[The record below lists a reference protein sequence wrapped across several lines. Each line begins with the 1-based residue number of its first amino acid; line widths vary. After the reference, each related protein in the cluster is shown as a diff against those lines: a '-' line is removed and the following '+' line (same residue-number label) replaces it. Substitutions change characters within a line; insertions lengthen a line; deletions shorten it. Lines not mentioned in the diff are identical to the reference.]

1 MPCARFTR
9 TQEFGDLF
17 GNAFEENRQRRG
29 GVTDLRMK
37 RSTYFAGFAVLIA
50 LGTASL
56 CGAATASVSGLV
68 RDSAGVPQIG
78 AEVQLLGPGL
88 SIVASAYTNGEGRF
102 LISSLTP
109 GRYILKAMGPS
120 FLPSQRENV
129 RVHTG
134 TIVNL
139 TLYTLYEVIQWLPA
153 EPRSGSA
160 QKDDWAWTL
169 RSAANRPLL
178 RWLEDGPLIV
188 DSEGS
193 GARPKLKARIMATG
207 QAGTFGENGERFSTA
222 VEDTPSSSRELLA
235 RVDFAPDSDGGME
248 SMLGFQQDL
257 GFAGSVQSVAAVSID
272 PEVESSSNQ
281 GLEEASVRSSET
293 MHFGESLDGESPD
306 GGSVDAEVGSD
317 AVAGRLEGASPST
330 ATALL
335 PYATVAW
342 HDGASSVRYRMATM
356 VPDQAGSTNEAAVW
370 LPALAERNGALTV
383 AHGMHQEIGWERQ
396 TDASGVSVL
405 LYSDRVENPVL
416 EAQGHFAPGDAPAAV
431 LQSSVLFDQ
440 ASGLMRAAGPAY
452 STTGLQASLRHRL
465 PGGSHVLVSYASG
478 NALVMQAL
486 PQAST
491 LPDVLSA
498 AHSRHMQ
505 TFAISLSGTLDGTG
519 TQWRASYTWQPDDA
533 VTAVAPFAQEM
544 AEPFLNLHFRQPIR
558 ITRDGAEGLEAL
570 IDMRNLLAEGYQPY
584 ILSDGSLILFAQDQR
599 SFRAGLAFTF

>member
-1 MPCARFTR
+1 
-9 TQEFGDLF
+9 
-17 GNAFEENRQRRG
+17 
-29 GVTDLRMK
+29 MK
-37 RSTYFAGFAVLIA
+37 CSAYFAGFAVLVA
-50 LGTASL
+50 LGTAPL

-78 AEVQLLGPGL
+78 AEVQLLSTDL
-88 SIVASAYTNGEGRF
+88 SIIASVYTNGEGRF

-120 FLPSQRENV
+120 FLPSLRENV
-129 RVHTG
+129 RVHAG

-153 EPRSGSA
+153 EPRAGNA

-235 RVDFAPDSDGGME
+235 RVDFAPDSNAGME
-248 SMLGFQQDL
+248 SMLGFRQDL
-257 GFAGSVQSVAAVSID
+257 GFAGSVQSVAAVSIA
-272 PEVESSSNQ
+272 PEVVSGGNA
-281 GLEEASVRSSET
+281 GLDEATIRSSEM
-293 MHFGESLDGESPD
+293 MHFGEAVE
-306 GGSVDAEVGSD
+306 AEVGSN
-317 AVAGRLEGASPST
+317 AVAGRLAGTSPST
-330 ATALL
+330 VTALL
-335 PYATVAW
+335 PYATVVW
-342 HDGASSVRYRMATM
+342 HDGASTVRYRMATM
-356 VPDQAGSTNEAAVW
+356 APDQAGAPSEAAAW
-370 LPALAERNGALTV
+370 LPALAERNGALTIE
-383 AHGMHQEIGWERQ
+383 HGFHQEIGWERQ

-405 LYSDRVENPVL
+405 LYTDHINNPVL

-431 LQSSVLFDQ
+431 LFDR
-440 ASGLMRAAGPAY
+440 ASNLMRAAGPAY
-452 STTGLQASLRHRL
+452 ATTGVQASLQHRL
-465 PGGSHVLVSYASG
+465 PGGSRVLFSYASG
-478 NALVMQAL
+478 DAQVMPAL
-486 PQAST
+486 PQAPALT
-491 LPDVLSA
+491 DVLA
-498 AHSRHMQ
+498 CAHSRHTQ
-505 TFAISLSGTLDGTG
+505 TYAISLSGTLDGTG

-558 ITRDGAEGLEAL
+558 ITHDGSEGLEAL
-570 IDMRNLLAEGYQPY
+570 LDMRNLLAEGYRPY
-584 ILSDGSLILFAQDQR
+584 ILSDGTLLLFAQEQR
-599 SFRAGLAFTF
+599 SLRAGLAFTF

>member
-1 MPCARFTR
+1 
-9 TQEFGDLF
+9 
-17 GNAFEENRQRRG
+17 
-29 GVTDLRMK
+29 MK
-37 RSTYFAGFAVLIA
+37 CSAYFAGFVVLMA
-50 LGTASL
+50 LGTAPL
-56 CGAATASVSGLV
+56 CGAATASVAGLV

-78 AEVQLLGPGL
+78 AEVQLMGPDL
-88 SIVASAYTNGEGRF
+88 SVVASVYTNADGRF

-129 RVHTG
+129 RVHPG

-153 EPRSGSA
+153 EPRSGAA

-188 DSEGS
+188 DSERP
-193 GARPKLKARIMATG
+193 GATPKLKARIMATG

-235 RVDFAPDSDGGME
+235 RVDFAPDSDGSME
-248 SMLGFQQDL
+248 SMLGFHQDL
-257 GFAGSVQSVAAVSID
+257 GYAGAVQSVAAASID
-272 PEVESSSNQ
+272 PEVESSSNE
-281 GLEEASVRSSET
+281 GLEEASVRSSEM
-293 MHFGESLDGESPD
+293 MHFGEAVEAEA
-306 GGSVDAEVGSD
+306 GSN
-317 AVAGRLEGASPST
+317 AVAGRLAGASPST
-330 ATALL
+330 VTALM

-342 HDGASSVRYRMATM
+342 RDGDSTVRYRMATM
-356 VPDQAGSTNEAAVW
+356 VPDQAGTSNEAAVW
-370 LPALAERNGALTV
+370 LPALAERNGALTI
-383 AHGMHQEIGWERQ
+383 AHGVHQEIGWERQ
-396 TDASGVSVL
+396 TDASGISVL
-405 LYSDRVENPVL
+405 LYADHIDNPVL
-416 EAQGHFAPGDAPAAV
+416 EAQVEAQGHFAAPAAV
-431 LQSSVLFDQ
+431 LFDK
-440 ASGLMRAAGPAY
+440 ASNLMRAAGPAY
-452 STTGLQASLRHRL
+452 STAGVQTSMRRRL
-465 PGGSHVLVSYASG
+465 PGGSHVLFSYASG
-478 NALVMQAL
+478 NALVMPAL
-486 PQAST
+486 PQASALT
-491 LPDVLSA
+491 DVIAS
-498 AHSRHMQ
+498 AHSRHTQ

-558 ITRDGAEGLEAL
+558 IARDGAEGLEAL

-584 ILSDGSLILFAQDQR
+584 ILSDGSVILFAQDQR

>member
-1 MPCARFTR
+1 M
-9 TQEFGDLF
+9 
-17 GNAFEENRQRRG
+17 
-29 GVTDLRMK
+29 
-37 RSTYFAGFAVLIA
+37 A
-50 LGTASL
+50 LGTAAL
-56 CGAATASVSGLV
+56 CGAATASVSGVV

-78 AEVQLLGPGL
+78 AEVELLGPDL
-88 SIVASAYTNGEGRF
+88 SIIASAYTNGEGRF

-129 RVHTG
+129 KVHAA

-153 EPRSGSA
+153 QPRSGGA

-222 VEDTPSSSRELLA
+222 VEDTPTSSRELMA

-248 SMLGFQQDL
+248 SMLGFHQDL
-257 GFAGSVQSVAAVSID
+257 GFAGSVQSVAAVSIA
-272 PEVESSSNQ
+272 PEVVSGGNA
-281 GLEEASVRSSET
+281 GLEEATVRSSEL
-293 MHFGESLDGESPD
+293 MHFGEALE
-306 GGSVDAEVGSD
+306 AEVGSN
-317 AVAGRLEGASPST
+317 AVAGRLAGASPST

-342 HDGASSVRYRMATM
+342 HDGDSTVRYRMATM
-356 VPDQAGSTNEAAVW
+356 APDQAGGANEAAVW
-370 LPALAERNGALTV
+370 LPALAERNGALTI
-383 AHGMHQEIGWERQ
+383 AHGSHQEIGWERQ

-405 LYSDRVENPVL
+405 FFADHIDNPVL
-416 EAQGHFAPGDAPAAV
+416 EAQGHFAPGKAPAAV
-431 LQSSVLFDQ
+431 LFDR
-440 ASGLMRAAGPAY
+440 ASNLMRAAGPAY
-452 STTGLQASLRHRL
+452 GSTGVQASVQHRL
-465 PGGSHVLVSYASG
+465 PGGSQVRFSYATG
-478 NALVMQAL
+478 NALVMPAL
-486 PQAST
+486 PQASAWS
-491 LPDVLSA
+491 DVLAA
-498 AHSRHMQ
+498 AHSRRAQ

-533 VTAVAPFAQEM
+533 MTAVAPFAQEM

-558 ITRDGAEGLEAL
+558 IARDGSTGLEAL
-570 IDMRNLLAEGYQPY
+570 LDMRNLLAEGYQPY
-584 ILSDGSLILFAQDQR
+584 ILSDGSLLFFAQEQR
-599 SFRAGLAFTF
+599 GVSAGLAFTF

>member
-1 MPCARFTR
+1 
-9 TQEFGDLF
+9 
-17 GNAFEENRQRRG
+17 
-29 GVTDLRMK
+29 MK
-37 RSTYFAGFAVLIA
+37 CSAYFAGFAVLMA
-50 LGTASL
+50 LGTAPL

-78 AEVQLLGPGL
+78 AEVQLLGPDL
-88 SIVASAYTNGEGRF
+88 SLIASVYTNGEGRF

-235 RVDFAPDSDGGME
+235 RVDFAPGTNAGME
-248 SMLGFQQDL
+248 SMLGFHQDL

-272 PEVESSSNQ
+272 PEVESSSNE
-281 GLEEASVRSSET
+281 GLEEASVRSSEM
-293 MHFGESLDGESPD
+293 MHFGEA
-306 GGSVDAEVGSD
+306 VDAEVGSNM
-317 AVAGRLEGASPST
+317 VAGRLAGTSPST

-335 PYATVAW
+335 PYATVTW
-342 HDGASSVRYRMATM
+342 HDGSSSVRYRMATM
-356 VPDQAGSTNEAAVW
+356 VPDQAGGANEAAVW
-370 LPALAERNGALTV
+370 LPALAERNGALTI
-383 AHGMHQEIGWERQ
+383 AHGLHQEIGWERQ

-405 LYSDRVENPVL
+405 LYSDHIDNPVL
-416 EAQGHFAPGDAPAAV
+416 EAQAHFAPGDAPAAV
-431 LQSSVLFDQ
+431 LFDR
-440 ASGLMRAAGPAY
+440 ASNLMRAAGPNY
-452 STTGLQASLRHRL
+452 STTGVQASLRHRL
-465 PGGSHVLVSYASG
+465 PGGSHVLFSYASG
-478 NALVMQAL
+478 NALVMPAL
-486 PQAST
+486 PQASASQVST
-491 LPDVLSA
+491 LTDVIA
-498 AHSRHMQ
+498 CAHSRHTQ

-570 IDMRNLLAEGYQPY
+570 FDMRNLLAEGYQPF
-584 ILSDGSLILFAQDQR
+584 ILSDGSVLFFAQDQR

>member
-1 MPCARFTR
+1 
-9 TQEFGDLF
+9 
-17 GNAFEENRQRRG
+17 
-29 GVTDLRMK
+29 MK
-37 RSTYFAGFAVLIA
+37 CSTYFTGFAVLMA

-56 CGAATASVSGLV
+56 CGAATASVSGVV

-78 AEVQLLGPGL
+78 AEVELLGPDL
-88 SIVASAYTNGEGRF
+88 SIIASAYTNGEGRF

-129 RVHTG
+129 KVHAA

-153 EPRSGSA
+153 QPRSGGA

-222 VEDTPSSSRELLA
+222 VEDTPTSSRELMA

-248 SMLGFQQDL
+248 SMLGFHQDL
-257 GFAGSVQSVAAVSID
+257 GFAGSVQSVAAVSIA
-272 PEVESSSNQ
+272 PEVVSGGNA
-281 GLEEASVRSSET
+281 GLEEATVRSSEL
-293 MHFGESLDGESPD
+293 MHFGEALE
-306 GGSVDAEVGSD
+306 AEVGSN
-317 AVAGRLEGASPST
+317 AVAGRLAGASPST

-342 HDGASSVRYRMATM
+342 HDGDSTVRYRMATM
-356 VPDQAGSTNEAAVW
+356 APDQAGGANEAAVW
-370 LPALAERNGALTV
+370 LPALAERNGALTI
-383 AHGMHQEIGWERQ
+383 AHGSHQEIGWERQ
-396 TDASGVSVL
+396 TGASGVSVL
-405 LYSDRVENPVL
+405 FFADHIDNPVL
-416 EAQGHFAPGDAPAAV
+416 EAQGHFAPGKAPAAV
-431 LQSSVLFDQ
+431 LFDR
-440 ASGLMRAAGPAY
+440 ASNLMRAAGPAY
-452 STTGLQASLRHRL
+452 GSTGVQASVQHRL
-465 PGGSHVLVSYASG
+465 PGGSQVRFSYATG
-478 NALVMQAL
+478 NALVMPAL
-486 PQAST
+486 PQATAWS
-491 LPDVLSA
+491 DVLAA
-498 AHSRHMQ
+498 AHSRRAQ

-533 VTAVAPFAQEM
+533 MTAVAPFAQEM

-558 ITRDGAEGLEAL
+558 IARDGSTGLEAL
-570 IDMRNLLAEGYQPY
+570 LDMRNLLAEGYQPY
-584 ILSDGSLILFAQDQR
+584 ILSDGSLLFFAQEQR
-599 SFRAGLAFTF
+599 GVSAGLAFTF

>member
-1 MPCARFTR
+1 
-9 TQEFGDLF
+9 
-17 GNAFEENRQRRG
+17 
-29 GVTDLRMK
+29 MK
-37 RSTYFAGFAVLIA
+37 FSAYFAGSVMLMA
-50 LGTASL
+50 LGTAPL
-56 CGAATASVSGLV
+56 CGAATASVAGLV

-78 AEVQLLGPGL
+78 AEVQVLDPSL
-88 SIVASAYTNGEGRF
+88 SIIAKVYTNGEGRF

-120 FLPSQRENV
+120 FLPSQRENI
-129 RVHTG
+129 RVHAG

-153 EPRSGSA
+153 EPRAGNA

-222 VEDTPSSSRELLA
+222 VEDTPTSSRELLA
-235 RVDFAPDSDGGME
+235 RVDFAAGSSGGME
-248 SMLGFQQDL
+248 SMLGFRQDL
-257 GFAGSVQSVAAVSID
+257 GFAGSVQSVAAVSIA
-272 PEVESSSNQ
+272 PEVVSGGNT
-281 GLEEASVRSSET
+281 GLDEATIRSTEM
-293 MHFGESLDGESPD
+293 MHFGEAVDVEA
-306 GGSVDAEVGSD
+306 GSN
-317 AVAGRLEGASPST
+317 AVAGRLAGGLPST

-335 PYATVAW
+335 PYATVAV
-342 HDGASSVRYRMATM
+342 HDGASTVRYRMATM
-356 VPDQAGSTNEAAVW
+356 VPDQAGGTSEAAVW
-370 LPALAERNGALTV
+370 LPALAERNGALTI
-383 AHGMHQEIGWERQ
+383 AHGFHQEIGWERQ

-405 LYSDRVENPVL
+405 LFADHVDNPVL
-416 EAQGHFAPGDAPAAV
+416 EAQGHFAPGVAPAA
-431 LQSSVLFDQ
+431 VLFDQ
-440 ASGLMRAAGPAY
+440 ASNLMRAAGPAY
-452 STTGLQASLRHRL
+452 ATTGVQASLQHRL
-465 PGGSHVLVSYASG
+465 PGGSHVFFSYATG
-478 NALVMQAL
+478 NALVMPAL
-486 PQAST
+486 PQASSLT
-491 LPDVLSA
+491 EVLSA
-498 AHSRHMQ
+498 AHSRHAQ
-505 TFAISLSGTLDGTG
+505 TFAISLSGTLEGTG
-519 TQWRASYTWQPDDA
+519 TQWRASYTWQPDDT

-570 IDMRNLLAEGYQPY
+570 FDMRNLLAEGYQPY

>member
-1 MPCARFTR
+1 
-9 TQEFGDLF
+9 
-17 GNAFEENRQRRG
+17 
-29 GVTDLRMK
+29 MK
-37 RSTYFAGFAVLIA
+37 CSTYFAGFAVLIA
-50 LGTASL
+50 LGTTPL
-56 CGAATASVSGLV
+56 YGAAPASVSGLV

-78 AEVQLLGPGL
+78 AEVQVLGPDL
-88 SIVASAYTNGEGRF
+88 SIVASVYTDGEGRF
-102 LISSLTP
+102 LVSSLTP
-109 GRYILKAMGPS
+109 GRYILKALGPS

-129 RVHTG
+129 RVHAG

-160 QKDDWAWTL
+160 PKDDWAWTL

-248 SMLGFQQDL
+248 SMLGFHQDL
-257 GFAGSVQSVAAVSID
+257 GFAGSVQSVAAVSIA
-272 PEVESSSNQ
+272 PQVVSGGNT
-281 GLEEASVRSSET
+281 GLDEATVRSSEV
-293 MHFGESLDGESPD
+293 MHFGEAL
-306 GGSVDAEVGSD
+306 DAEAGSN
-317 AVAGRLEGASPST
+317 AVAGRLAGSSPST
-330 ATALL
+330 VTALL
-335 PYATVAW
+335 PYATVAL
-342 HDGASSVRYRMATM
+342 HDGNSTVRYRMATM
-356 VPDQAGSTNEAAVW
+356 VPDQAGGNSEAAVW
-370 LPALAERNGALTV
+370 LPALAERNGALTI
-383 AHGMHQEIGWERQ
+383 AHGMHQEIAWERQ

-405 LYSDRVENPVL
+405 LYSEHIDNPVL
-416 EAQGHFAPGDAPAAV
+416 EAQGHFAPGVAPA
-431 LQSSVLFDQ
+431 SVLFDQ

-452 STTGLQASLRHRL
+452 STRGVHASLQHRL
-465 PGGSHVLVSYASG
+465 PGGSRVLFTYVSG
-478 NALVMQAL
+478 NALVMPAL

-491 LPDVLSA
+491 LTNVLSA
-498 AHSRHMQ
+498 AHSRRTQ

-544 AEPFLNLHFRQPIR
+544 AEPFLSLHLRQPIR
-558 ITRDGAEGLEAL
+558 ITRDGAERLEAL
-570 IDMRNLLAEGYQPY
+570 FDMRNLLAEGYQPY

-599 SFRAGLAFTF
+599 SIRAGLAFTF

>member
-1 MPCARFTR
+1 M
-9 TQEFGDLF
+9 
-17 GNAFEENRQRRG
+17 
-29 GVTDLRMK
+29 
-37 RSTYFAGFAVLIA
+37 A
-50 LGTASL
+50 LGTAPL
-56 CGAATASVSGLV
+56 CGAATASVAGLV

-78 AEVQLLGPGL
+78 AEVQLMGPDL
-88 SIVASAYTNGEGRF
+88 SVVASVYTNADGRF

-129 RVHTG
+129 RVHPG

-153 EPRSGSA
+153 EPRSGAA

-188 DSEGS
+188 DSERP
-193 GARPKLKARIMATG
+193 GATPKLKARIMATG

-235 RVDFAPDSDGGME
+235 RVDFAPDSDGSME
-248 SMLGFQQDL
+248 SMLGFHQDL
-257 GFAGSVQSVAAVSID
+257 GYAGSVQSVAAASID
-272 PEVESSSNQ
+272 PEVESSSNE
-281 GLEEASVRSSET
+281 GLEEASVRSSEM
-293 MHFGESLDGESPD
+293 MHFGEAVEAEA
-306 GGSVDAEVGSD
+306 GSN
-317 AVAGRLEGASPST
+317 AVAGRLAGASPST
-330 ATALL
+330 VTALM

-342 HDGASSVRYRMATM
+342 RDGDSAVRYRMATM
-356 VPDQAGSTNEAAVW
+356 VPDQAGTSNEAAVW
-370 LPALAERNGALTV
+370 LPALAERNGALTI
-383 AHGMHQEIGWERQ
+383 AHGVHQEIGWERQ
-396 TDASGVSVL
+396 TDASGISVL
-405 LYSDRVENPVL
+405 LYADHIDNPVL
-416 EAQGHFAPGDAPAAV
+416 EAQVEAQGHFAAPAAV
-431 LQSSVLFDQ
+431 LFDK
-440 ASGLMRAAGPAY
+440 ASNLMRAAGPAY
-452 STTGLQASLRHRL
+452 STAGVQTSMRRRL
-465 PGGSHVLVSYASG
+465 PGGSHVLFSYASG
-478 NALVMQAL
+478 NALVMPAL
-486 PQAST
+486 PQDSAPQSST
-491 LPDVLSA
+491 LTDVIAS
-498 AHSRHMQ
+498 AHSRHTQ

-558 ITRDGAEGLEAL
+558 IARDGAEGLEAL

-584 ILSDGSLILFAQDQR
+584 ILSDGSVILFAQDQR

>member
-1 MPCARFTR
+1 
-9 TQEFGDLF
+9 
-17 GNAFEENRQRRG
+17 
-29 GVTDLRMK
+29 MK
-37 RSTYFAGFAVLIA
+37 CSAYFAGFVVLMA
-50 LGTASL
+50 LGTAPL
-56 CGAATASVSGLV
+56 CGAATASVAGLV

-78 AEVQLLGPGL
+78 AEVQLMGPDL
-88 SIVASAYTNGEGRF
+88 SVVASVYTNADGRF

-129 RVHTG
+129 RVHPG

-153 EPRSGSA
+153 EPRSGAA

-188 DSEGS
+188 DSERP
-193 GARPKLKARIMATG
+193 GATPKLKARIMATG

-235 RVDFAPDSDGGME
+235 RVDFAPDSDGSME
-248 SMLGFQQDL
+248 SMLGFHQDL
-257 GFAGSVQSVAAVSID
+257 GYAGAVQSVAAASID
-272 PEVESSSNQ
+272 PEVESSSNE
-281 GLEEASVRSSET
+281 GLEEASVRSSEM
-293 MHFGESLDGESPD
+293 MHFGEAVEAEA
-306 GGSVDAEVGSD
+306 GSN
-317 AVAGRLEGASPST
+317 AVAGRLAGASPST
-330 ATALL
+330 VTALM

-342 HDGASSVRYRMATM
+342 RDGDSAVRYRMATM
-356 VPDQAGSTNEAAVW
+356 VPDQAGTSNEAAVW
-370 LPALAERNGALTV
+370 LPALAERNGALTI
-383 AHGMHQEIGWERQ
+383 AHGVHQEIGWERQ
-396 TDASGVSVL
+396 TDASGISVL
-405 LYSDRVENPVL
+405 LYADHIDNPVL
-416 EAQGHFAPGDAPAAV
+416 EAQVEAQGHFAAPAAV
-431 LQSSVLFDQ
+431 LFDK
-440 ASGLMRAAGPAY
+440 ASNLMRAAGPAY
-452 STTGLQASLRHRL
+452 STAGVQTSMRRRL
-465 PGGSHVLVSYASG
+465 PGGSHVLLSYASG
-478 NALVMQAL
+478 NALVMPAL
-486 PQAST
+486 PQASALT
-491 LPDVLSA
+491 DVIAS
-498 AHSRHMQ
+498 AHSRHTQ

-558 ITRDGAEGLEAL
+558 IARDGAEGLEAL

-584 ILSDGSLILFAQDQR
+584 ILSDGSVILFAQDQR